1 MNMTKDL
8 SVTDKAQGIAGSHI
22 LIFGGSSGIGLSA
35 ARQAKEAGARV
46 TIIGSDAAR
55 TASVAMQHGFDWRSA
70 DITNTEAVNVALSD
84 IGVVDHLV
92 LLAGSFVAG
101 KIMEAD
107 TSYLRRAFDERIWA
121 SVDILR
127 ALGERLSETASVTF
141 ISGILADRPSAVGTA
156 VLAAA
161 SSAME
166 GFARGLALE
175 LAPRRFNTLSPGTT
189 NTALL
194 ARTLGDARDGYVAS
208 LSAQLPLKHI
218 VSADA
223 AGAAVLFLMQNPFM
237 NGEVLH
243 IDGGQRL
250 V

>member
-1 MNMTKDL
+1 MNRIDAAPAPQKET
-8 SVTDKAQGIAGSHI
+8 SFTGSHVM
-22 LIFGGSSGIGLSA
+22 IFGGSSGIGLSA

-55 TASVAMQHGFDWRSA
+55 TASVAMQQGFEWRNA
-70 DITNTEAVNVALSD
+70 DITDKEAIEAALAD
-84 IGVVDHLV
+84 VERVDHLV

-101 KIMEAD
+101 KIMEAEPV
-107 TSYLRRAFDERIWA
+107 YLRRAFDERIWA

-127 ALGERLSETASVTF
+127 TLGNRLSDNASVTF
-141 ISGILADRPSAVGTA
+141 ISGILADRPNAMGTA

-166 GFARGLALE
+166 GLARGLALE

-194 ARTLGDARDGYVAS
+194 GRTLGDARDGYVSS
-208 LSAQLPLKHI
+208 LSAKLPLKEI